1 MNLMYKYIKMKALK
15 FSIALL
21 FTSIANIYQAQ
32 VDVRDDTFILRRD
45 VALDYR
51 LYVRDNDTPSAQ
63 IKIFGINKLGG
74 TASLYL
80 ADVIDSNY
88 ITIRSSSPDSFSG
101 SFTYK
106 GKNSAGAIDSATV
119 SFTRVT
125 LPAVVRPGDANIDN
139 LVNHLDVLALGVQF
153 NAIGSPRHNIDTN
166 ITFTV
171 TKPAADWPRIAQSI
185 NAKHS
190 DIDGNGMVTVSDFE
204 KLKLNI
210 GNSAGTYT
218 PRLSDTNG
226 LNRIEFNI
234 PDTIVM
240 KTIDSGKIK
249 VPIKIIHPNPQ
260 PSYGLGL
267 TLSVQNKDKTSQ
279 QDTFY
284 NKYSYQPLSGLNLW
298 NKSNQTILYLEDKN
312 SRPSHTNIVY
322 SKTNG
327 LNDDIGSDGGVVE
340 IIVDEILWGIT
351 NPSDHARLHLS
362 LKDIAFIDN
371 SYNLLPI
378 KPVSKYVY
386 IQKASAS
393 LAGVGEI
400 NYQVY
405 PTYIQQNFTIE
416 KSTLRLE
423 NFYIYNALGQ
433 LIEVGQIRD
442 TKMTV
447 NTTNWSKGMYFLR
460 IENSSQTFRLIK
472 E

>member
-1 MNLMYKYIKMKALK
+1 MKALK
-15 FSIALL
+15 ISIVLL
-21 FTSIANIYQAQ
+21 IISIGNSYQAQ

-45 VALDYR
+45 VGLDYR

-125 LPAVVRPGDANIDN
+125 LPAVVRPGDANLDN

-171 TKPAADWPRIAQSI
+171 AKPAGDWPRITQSI

-190 DIDGNGMVTVSDFE
+190 DIDGNGMVTSSDFD
-204 KLKLNI
+204 KLKLNLGI
-210 GNSAGTYT
+210 SAGTYS
-218 PRLSDTNG
+218 PKLSDTNG

-249 VPIKIIHPNPQ
+249 VPIKIVHPNPQ

-267 TLSVQNKDKTSQ
+267 TLSVENRNKTNL

-284 NKYSYQPLSGLNLW
+284 NKYSYQAQDGLNLW
-298 NKSNQTILYLEDKN
+298 NKSDQKMLYLEDRN
-312 SRPSHTNIVY
+312 SRPNHTNIVY
-322 SKTNG
+322 CKTNG
-327 LNDDIGSDGGVVE
+327 VNDDIGNSGGIIE
-340 IIVDEILWGIT
+340 IIAEEILWGIT
-351 NPSDHARLHLS
+351 NPGDHARLRLS

-378 KPVSKYVY
+378 KPISKYVY

-405 PTYIQQNFTIE
+405 PTYIRQNFTIE
-416 KSTLRLE
+416 KPSISLE
-423 NFYIYNALGQ
+423 QFYIFNALGQ
-433 LIEVGQIRD
+433 LIEAGQIRD
-442 TKMTV
+442 TKLTV
-447 NTTNWSKGMYFLR
+447 NSSNWPKGMYFLR
-460 IENSSQTFRLIK
+460 LENSSQTFRLIK